1 MHPNPY
7 SLSQTSGLRER
18 SRPTKIKDL
27 VQLLQPNPAALH
39 AQQCRNVCGLRA
51 ASKMLTMKG
60 VLPKAAH
67 ANEHEDARYADAR
80 EMRETTLQAKDKNAG
95 QPGATQCEAK
105 T

>member
-1 MHPNPY
+1 
-7 SLSQTSGLRER
+7 
-18 SRPTKIKDL
+18 
-27 VQLLQPNPAALH
+27 
-39 AQQCRNVCGLRA
+39 
-51 ASKMLTMKG
+51 MLTMKG